1 MSLLHPMDEFA
12 PSYENFASGGT
23 MSGLS
28 PSKNNQR
35 DVEMNIIS
43 EIFMWSLLT
52 AEGGL
57 LISLYA
63 DKPLLTIPGMPL
75 MLLAAFIFGNKFL
88 SARNCWLTTH
98 FNPVLCGFSVC
109 AAGMLLIMLSI
120 TISRG
125 NPGVLSGVII
135 SGIGY
140 SMIYTA
146 NKQHHNKREN
156 YGYWRIRYLTILFSI
171 MLTAVA
177 LLSQSGFQGAKDAAR
192 GFAIVLDVSLLG
204 LVYIKIRRDDCAI
217 NLTK

>member
-1 MSLLHPMDEFA
+1 
-12 PSYENFASGGT
+12 

-35 DVEMNIIS
+35 DAETNIIS

-57 LISLYA
+57 LIRLYA
-63 DKPLLTIPGMPL
+63 DRPLLTIPGMPL
-75 MLLAAFIFGNKFL
+75 MLLAAFILGNKFL

-98 FNPVLCGFSVC
+98 INPILCGFSVC
-109 AAGMLLIMLSI
+109 AAGILLIMLSI
-120 TISRG
+120 TISEE

-146 NKQHHNKREN
+146 NKQHHNK
-156 YGYWRIRYLTILFSI
+156 YGYWWIRYLTIFFSA

-177 LLSQSGFQGAKDAAR
+177 LLSQSGFQGAEGAAR

-204 LVYIKIRRDDCAI
+204 LVYIKIRKDDCAV
-217 NLTK
+217 NSNSAVHK

>member
-1 MSLLHPMDEFA
+1 MSLLHPVDEFA

-23 MSGLS
+23 MTGLS

-35 DVEMNIIS
+35 DAETNIIS

-57 LISLYA
+57 LIRLYA
-63 DKPLLTIPGMPL
+63 DRPLLTILSMPL
-75 MLLAAFIFGNKFL
+75 ILLAAFILANKFL
-88 SARNCWLTTH
+88 SVRNCWLTTH
-98 FNPVLCGFSVC
+98 INPILCGFSVC
-109 AAGMLLIMLSI
+109 AAGILLIMLSI
-120 TISRG
+120 TISLE

-146 NKQHHNKREN
+146 NRQHHNKRGN
-156 YGYWRIRYLTILFSI
+156 HGYRRIRYLTILFSV

-177 LLSQSGFQGAKDAAR
+177 LLSQSCFQGTEGAAR

-204 LVYIKIRRDDCAI
+204 LVYIKIRKDDCAI
-217 NLTK
+217 NLTE